1 MTIRYA
7 VLPIL
12 CSFAAVPALAH
23 PGSSH
28 TYVPPNS
35 FLNYHVASVRELSQE
50 VTLDPAVR
58 ARLANHFHISEA
70 QITQYVRRNLVLTH
84 LQKPGRYRVAC
95 VGRDGHEFWIESRL
109 PRGTAVF
116 ASRATGQPILRLA
129 CGNPMVSALPP
140 SLQTADDNGGTKPA
154 QFAALDAPAPTDAL
168 PMPGLMPGGDLPAPV
183 LVASTDVAPTT
194 VEVAGSLQNLLPA
207 APLSGAGHAFNA
219 LPAVLGALA
228 AGAVGIASTRHG
240 DSNSNAAP
248 PPAVPES
255 STAVSL
261 GAMLLLGAAGSLAF
275 RRRRLSAKAD

>member
-1 MTIRYA
+1 MPIKY
-7 VLPIL
+7 VILPIL
-12 CSFAAVPALAH
+12 CAMTVAPALAH
-23 PGSSH
+23 PGLSH

-35 FLNYHVASVRELSQE
+35 FLNYHVASVQELSQE

-95 VGRDGHEFWIESRL
+95 VARDGREFWIESKL

-116 ASRATGQPILRLA
+116 ASRTTGQPILRLA

-140 SLQTADDNGGTKPA
+140 GLQTADDNGNAKPA
-154 QFAALDAPAPTDAL
+154 QFASLAAPVPVEAT

-183 LVASTDVAPTT
+183 LVASTDVTPTT
-194 VEVAGSLQNLLPA
+194 VEVGGSLQNLLPTV
-207 APLSGAGHAFNA
+207 PLSGAGHAFNA

-228 AGAVGIASTRHG
+228 AGAVGIAATHHG
-240 DSNSNAAP
+240 SSNSNVTPAP
-248 PPAVPES
+248 VPEA
-255 STAVSL
+255 STSL
-261 GAMLLLGAAGSLAF
+261 SFGGMLLLGAGGLLVF
-275 RRRRLSAKAD
+275 RRNRLSTKQD